1 MINSKQKGKRGE
13 LEAVRLLRDLGFDA
27 RRGQQFK
34 GTPDSPD
41 IIIEDLLQVH
51 VEVKRTEQFSPEK
64 ALAQAEKDAEDKWP
78 VVLHR
83 KSNKPWIAVV
93 RPDLLFKLLKEVF
106 TR

>member
-1 MINSKQKGKRGE
+1 MTNSKQKGKRGE
-13 LEAVRLLRDLGFDA
+13 LEAVRLLKDLGFDA

-64 ALAQAEKDAEDKWP
+64 SLAQSEEDAGDKWP

-83 KSNKPWIAVV
+83 KNNKPWIAVV
-93 RPDLLFKLLKEVF
+93 KPDLLFRLLKQVF
-106 TR
+106 G